1 MWDRFLRACRRQ
13 SCDTTPVWF
22 MRQAGRYMP
31 EYRALRARHSLLEI
45 CAEPDLATE
54 VTLQPVRA
62 FAVDAA
68 ILFADILLPLAPMG
82 APFAFAAGEGPVFER
97 PLRDATG
104 IDALRLIDP
113 EESLGHVLTA
123 VRQLRSELDGRT
135 PLIGFAGAP
144 FTLASY
150 LVEGGKSSNYY
161 FTKRLM
167 YAEPALFARLLAKL
181 TEVVRRFLRAQVAA
195 GAQAVQLF
203 DSWVGA
209 LAPDDYLTHVAPHV
223 HALLRDIEE
232 LDVPVIH
239 FGTGTATLL
248 ELQRDAG
255 GTVIGVDWRVPI
267 DAARHRLGSGVAVQG
282 NLDPILLAA
291 PTPVWQQR
299 VSELLVRAGSQPG
312 HIFNVGHGI
321 LPQTAP
327 DVVSRVT
334 DFVHERGAALR
345 AQPLPR

>member
-1 MWDRFLRACRRQ
+1 VWDRFLRACRREP
-13 SCDTTPVWF
+13 CDATPVWF
-22 MRQAGRYMP
+22 LRQAGRYMA
-31 EYRALRARHSLLEI
+31 EYRALRARYSLLEL

-82 APFAFAAGEGPVFER
+82 APFAFGAGEGPVFER
-97 PLRDATG
+97 PLRDAAA
-104 IDALRLIDP
+104 IDQLRLIDP
-113 EESLGHVLTA
+113 EESLGHVLAA
-123 VRQLRSELDGRT
+123 VRQLRRELDGKT

-150 LVEGGKSSNYY
+150 LVEGGKSSSYY

-167 YAEPALFARLLAKL
+167 YREPALFARLLGKL
-181 TEVVRRFLRAQVAA
+181 GEVVRRYLRAQVAA

-209 LAPDDYLTHVAPHV
+209 LSPDDYATYVAPHSRAV
-223 HALLRDIEE
+223 LQDLASLG
-232 LDVPVIH
+232 VPVIH

-248 ELQRDAG
+248 ELLRDAG
-255 GTVIGVDWRVPI
+255 GTVIGIDWRVPL
-267 DAARHRLGSGVAVQG
+267 DVARRRLGPAVAVQG

-291 PTPVWQQR
+291 PEPVWRAR
-299 VSELLVRAGSQPG
+299 VDDVLARAGAAPG
-312 HIFNVGHGI
+312 HVFNVGHG
-321 LPQTAP
+321 LRPETDP
-327 DVVSRVT
+327 DVVRRVT
-334 DFVHERGAALR
+334 DHVHERSAR
-345 AQPLPR
+345 R